1 MLTTYSLSLCC
12 LRNNRQLTSQVVMDS
27 TVNGSMSRW
36 RSEASGVLQGSVF
49 GPVLFN
55 IFIGKMDSR
64 IECILSKFVGYTKIS
79 GVVDTLEKGLF
90 V

>member
-1 MLTTYSLSLCC
+1 
-12 LRNNRQLTSQVVMDS
+12 MDS

-36 RSEASGVLQGSVF
+36 RSEASGVLQCSVF